1 MKIAREDLPRL
12 RLPMAVMVI
21 LAAIGIAAIIAAE
34 HYYALEYKQRQISLA
49 ERRAAQE
56 RVAKVA
62 EEEREIRENL
72 VHYRKLVERGIA
84 GPERRLDWIDAITA
98 IKNARRLFEIRYAI
112 EPQRV
117 LDYPGTASKGSA
129 RFMVSRMK
137 LEMLLLHEGDLL
149 TFLADLNAAGNAYVS
164 VRGCEITRVEPGA
177 PGRTVSPKLRA
188 TCDID
193 LITLSQ
199 EKTT

>member
-1 MKIAREDLPRL
+1 MKLAREDLRRL
-12 RLPMAVMVI
+12 RLPMAATVI
-21 LAAIGIAAIIAAE
+21 LAAIGIATLLVTE
-34 HYYALEYKQRQISLA
+34 HYYSLESKQREISLA
-49 ERRAAQE
+49 ERKAAQE

-98 IKNARRLFEIRYAI
+98 IKNTRRLFEIRYAI

-117 LDYPGTASKGSA
+117 LDYPGAASKSSA
-129 RFMVSRMK
+129 RFMASRMK
-137 LEMLLLHEGDLL
+137 LEMALLHEGDLL
-149 TFLADLNAAGNAYVS
+149 TFLADLNAARTAYVS
-164 VRGCEITRVEPGA
+164 VRGCDITRAAPGA
-177 PGRTVSPKLRA
+177 PSRTISPKLRA
-188 TCDID
+188 SCEID

-199 EKTT
+199 EKAT